1 MTTTDP
7 TSDAGAARQAQGAAQ
22 LEMVHRLPKAQA
34 VERIPHLAAL
44 AAGKRVIHVGFVDAG
59 YQEMNTA
66 AGTWLHAHLAA
77 SASSLV
83 GIDLDESGVDMAKE
97 AGYEAYVVDCR
108 DPEAV
113 AALGIEPADLVIA
126 GEVIEH
132 LDDPGAFLQGLHP
145 LVKPTGRL
153 VITTPNASGLLN
165 SAAALVGAE
174 INHPDHV
181 VMFSWRTLTNLM
193 SRHGWRHTE
202 TATYVPEVKEA
213 PAESLGMKLQSLGG
227 KLALWLERTGSK
239 LGAPFLADGLIVTA
253 RPSSRSRRT
262 AGDLER

>member
-1 MTTTDP
+1 VTATTPDGSSP
-7 TSDAGAARQAQGAAQ
+7 QPAATQTPGAAQ

-34 VERIPHLAAL
+34 VERIPHLTSL
-44 AAGKRVIHVGFVDAG
+44 ATGKRVIHVGFVDAG
-59 YQEMNTA
+59 YQEMNTQ
-66 AGTWLHAHLAA
+66 AGTWLHAHLAGT
-77 SASSLV
+77 ASSLV
-83 GIDLDESGVDMAKE
+83 GIDLDEPGVALAKE
-97 AGYEAYVVDCR
+97 NGYEAYVADCR
-108 DPEAV
+108 DPEVV
-113 AALGIEPADLVIA
+113 AALGLEPADLVIA

-181 VMFSWRTLTNLM
+181 VLFSWRTLTNLM
-193 SRHGWRHTE
+193 SRHGWLHTE

-213 PAESLGMKLQSLGG
+213 PAESLGMRLQSWGG
-227 KLALWLERTGSK
+227 KLALWLERTGSR
-239 LGAPFLADGLIVTA
+239 LGAPFVADGLIVSA
-253 RPSSRSRRT
+253 RPAPERT
-262 AGDLER
+262 SEG

>member
-1 MTTTDP
+1 
-7 TSDAGAARQAQGAAQ
+7 
-22 LEMVHRLPKAQA
+22 MVHRLPKAQA
-34 VERIPHLAAL
+34 VQRIPHLAAL
-44 AAGKRVIHVGFVDAG
+44 AQGKRVIHVGFVDAG
-59 YQEMNTA
+59 YEEMNRA
-66 AGTWLHAHLAA
+66 AGTWLHAHLDAT
-77 SASSLV
+77 ASSLV
-83 GIDLDESGVDMAKE
+83 GMDLDEAGVALAKE
-97 AGYEAYVVDCR
+97 NGYEAYVVDCR

-113 AALGIEPADLVIA
+113 AALGVEPADLVIA

-132 LDDPGAFLQGLHP
+132 LDDPGAFLDGLHP

-165 SAAALVGAE
+165 SAAAVVGAE

-181 VMFSWRTLTNLM
+181 ILFSWRTLTNLM
-193 SRHGWRHTE
+193 GRHGWKHTE

-253 RPSSRSRRT
+253 RPTEPSPSAARTQRS
-262 AGDLER
+262 D